1 MGLYDNINKSL
12 LGLYCTDRQ
21 FLKELQEV
29 KMYYEFYE
37 GRPEST
43 EDDLTSD
50 KGQLWAV
57 KDRDYKPTREVRN
70 LVKKLL
76 KKQGRF
82 MTSVKPSLVF
92 NSISGGRSDII
103 DDKRIFIEQIL
114 ENGKFWNKFSKA
126 FMDAT
131 IGKRVLLAL
140 ITDIDENGKPVDE
153 TPIKFR
159 FYTMPEFTYEYD
171 PNDVDKLQRVQIAY
185 IDENTVGKIATE
197 QRWHKWVYEMRG
209 DTCWAIYELVDGT
222 GTVAFLDIPS
232 HIAVEE
238 QQEMHA
244 REVEIREE
252 WNTGL
257 SKIPCKVI
265 FNDGLTGDIR
275 GHSDVKD
282 LMDIQNC
289 YNRTLSDYR
298 DALRFTMF
306 GQTTFIDAD
315 SSSIAGVKIAPGAI
329 IDLKSDPS
337 LGDGVNGGK
346 QAKVQKVESSFTF
359 QPAADSYLERLKRD
373 MYEIMDQPLPE
384 TLVNVASGKAL
395 RMLSDDL
402 IGRCEE
408 KWQEWDEALV
418 WLTDLIVEVV
428 YKSNLYTDHPLRQ
441 SIFQDTMLTISHNYP
456 IPDDELDSKSMAI
469 KEVESNV
476 RSIQSYI
483 RQYGMSEEADR
494 ELQEILD
501 EKDKLAT
508 IENGILSQQM
518 ALNYEMSKEQESD
531 DTEED
536 DKEEKNKNV
545 KN

>member
-1 MGLYDNINKSL
+1 MGLYNNINRSL
-12 LGLYCTDRQ
+12 LGLYCNDSQ

-37 GRPEST
+37 GRPESV
-43 EDDLTSD
+43 EDDLTCD

-57 KDRDYKPTREVRN
+57 KDRDYRPTREVRN

-82 MTSVKPSLVF
+82 MTSVRPSLVF
-92 NSISGGRSDII
+92 NSVNGGGSERI
-103 DDKRIFIEQIL
+103 DDKRIFIEHIL
-114 ENGKFWNKFSKA
+114 DNGNFWNKFSKA

-140 ITDIDENGKPVDE
+140 ITDIDENGKPVDNV
-153 TPIKFR
+153 PIKFR
-159 FYTMPEFTYEYD
+159 FYTMPEFTFEYD
-171 PNDVDKLQRVQIAY
+171 PNDIDKLQRVQIAY
-185 IDENTVGKIATE
+185 IDDSTVGRVASE
-197 QRWHKWVYEMRG
+197 QRWHKWVYEMREG
-209 DTCWAIYELVDGT
+209 SCWATYELVDGT

-232 HIAVEE
+232 NIAVEE
-238 QQEMHA
+238 QQEMHT

-282 LMDIQNC
+282 LMDIQNS
-289 YNRTLSDYR
+289 YNKTLSDYR

-359 QPAADSYLERLKRD
+359 ESAANSYLERLKRD

-402 IGRCEE
+402 ISRCEE

-428 YKSNLYTDHPLRQ
+428 LKCNLYTEHPLRN
-441 SIFQDTMLTISHNYP
+441 SILQDTTLTISHNYP

-483 RQYGMSEEADR
+483 RQYGMSEEADK

-518 ALNYEMSKEQESD
+518 ALNYEMSKEE

-536 DKEEKNKNV
+536 TDEDKEKNQNV
-545 KN
+545 KK